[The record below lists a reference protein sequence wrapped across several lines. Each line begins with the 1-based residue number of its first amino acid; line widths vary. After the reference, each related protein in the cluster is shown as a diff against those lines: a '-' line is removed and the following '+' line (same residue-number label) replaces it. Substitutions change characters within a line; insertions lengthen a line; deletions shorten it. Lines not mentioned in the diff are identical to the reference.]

1 MPEVVMKFAHTLF
14 LVLTLA
20 LIPGMVVI
28 AAEPSV
34 TILSPVEGATL
45 DLMEQNQVEYTV
57 VPGPDGHHVHFY
69 VDGSETAIL
78 RQLAGS
84 HTLGSL
90 AEGKHELCIKVVNR
104 NHTPIGLENCI
115 NVTVE

>member
-1 MPEVVMKFAHTLF
+1 MKFPHTLF

-20 LIPGMVVI
+20 LIPGMAAV

-34 TILSPVEGATL
+34 TIHSPVEGATL
-45 DLMEQNQVEYTV
+45 DLMEQNQVEYAV

-90 AEGKHELCIKVVNR
+90 SEGKHELCIKVVNR